1 MKRSKSCVLACRPA
15 GLPVTMAAAS
25 LTRMARTQ
33 KYLDGSVQIL
43 EGLRQISSRSTN
55 NPSEKAPIN
64 KYFELF
70 ISKTTQIL
78 VILFYF
84 L

>member
-43 EGLRQISSRSTN
+43 EGLRQLLAQVNEQPLR
-55 NPSEKAPIN
+55 EGA
-64 KYFELF
+64 Y
-70 ISKTTQIL
+70 
-78 VILFYF
+78 
-84 L
+84 